1 MSNNRY
7 LEIDSTYRNRDLW
20 PDPGEFEI
28 PISMSGNKTKDFAIN
43 PTSTAVPI
51 KLWTSNKLAVQG
63 GNLDPATFTVT
74 SVNIGNAGSPTV
86 IMARTPNT
94 PPNTGH
100 ELQRLPNYYMALM
113 LEHVDNPITTILE
126 KRRII
131 SYNYLYT
138 NANFDY
144 GEFIVESAFPDS
156 LVPGE
161 RLRIRD
167 PTDVS
172 DPSNPYFFIPAG
184 RVQSNA
190 YTNFILYNLNRKQWR
205 YIKNYDG
212 LTHLLSVDTTPIASG
227 GLGPVTGWLTTDAYA
242 IRIQPSLEPIPTTT
256 SVVAAGS
263 TTTVVNLTV
272 TFTITNELLS
282 SLKNSSIRIIPN
294 SATVG
299 VPGTGAYQYVYTN
312 TINNQLLNPQIYSDN
327 RIIISATSSGAGQL
341 TLIVDKPFSSVPVT
355 NDIAELMSYSY
366 DSFNPFSYTGSLVS
380 QQEMVC
386 YEVEL
391 VNLIL
396 PNETLAVG
404 EGGRIAFYP
413 YVYVEL
419 SNVSAPGGHLKDI
432 IYSNNPNASFA
443 LFRCPIYDIQ
453 NPVVSTFVRIDGDGM
468 VQTIKFKPNDN
479 LYFRVFLQNGQ
490 TYRTVVVDPSP
501 PSPPILKSQITALFS
516 IRRL

>member
-63 GNLDPATFTVT
+63 GNLDVANFTIASINPIHET
-74 SVNIGNAGSPTV
+74 NSPSVIIGRIN
-86 IMARTPNT
+86 NT
-94 PPNTGH
+94 AH
-100 ELQRLPNYYMALM
+100 QLQRLPNYYVGLV
-113 LEHVDNPITTILE
+113 LQDLTVNPDQ

-138 NANFDY
+138 DSAASFDY
-144 GEFIVESAFPDS
+144 GEFILDSPFSDSA
-156 LVPGE
+156 VAGN
-161 RLRIRD
+161 RLRIAD
-167 PTDVS
+167 PTDTT
-172 DPSNPYFFIPAG
+172 DPSNPYFFVPAG
-184 RVQSNA
+184 RIQSNA
-190 YTNFILYNLNRKQWR
+190 YTNFILYNLNLQEWR

-212 LTHLLSVDTTPIASG
+212 FTHLLSVDTTPTASG
-227 GLGPVTGWLTTDAYA
+227 GLGPVTGWSNSDAYA
-242 IRIQPSLEPIPTTT
+242 IRIQPSLEPTPTTT
-256 SVVAAGS
+256 SLVAVGS
-263 TTTVVNLTV
+263 TTSTLNLTV
-272 TFTITNELLS
+272 TFSITNELLS
-282 SLKNSSIRIIPN
+282 SLKNSSIRIIP
-294 SATVG
+294 ST
-299 VPGTGAYQYVYTN
+299 YQYAYTN
-312 TINNQLLNPQIYSDN
+312 NINNDLLNPQIYSESRN
-327 RIIISATSSGAGQL
+327 IISATSSGAGQL
-341 TLIVDKPFSSVPVT
+341 TIIVDKPFSSVPT
-355 NDIAELMSYSY
+355 AGDTAELMSYSY

-490 TYRTVVVDPSP
+490 TYRTVVVDPLP